1 MHCPNCK
8 AELNGTPKFCL
19 KCGARIEAPQLQSAR
34 KTCPQC
40 GTENLPTAKFCK
52 KDGYP
57 FDSVAATQGATASP
71 PPVVVAPV
79 GSKVQEPATRPASSN
94 NTVICPGCGTPNAAT
109 ARFCKKDGYPLRA
122 AGAAT
127 SPAAMA
133 STATPLIPEIA
144 PQAIPAKQAAPVTS
158 HPAVHVVSAA
168 PVRAAAAQS
177 RKNWVIGAVAGLAI
191 LASAGGGYAYW
202 MGYIGNRQGNVQEEI
217 NAELGS
223 HGLSNIKV
231 TVNHDW
237 VASLAGSV
245 SSQTFKDQA
254 FGLVSGY
261 KELKSI
267 VDTVQIEPSPA
278 DVEQALNKALGR
290 GGFSSVPVVQ
300 IGKDLVASLHGSA
313 VDQAEKDRML
323 ALAKGVTGV
332 RGVKDEIEV
341 TAPLPFPEPEN
352 PEQAEMAPPSPAPP
366 QAPPEN
372 SAIDP
377 SKLEGDINR
386 ALRNRDINSVTAQV
400 NDDMSLTLKG
410 SASADEKE
418 RAMQFARQVR
428 GIRGIKDKI
437 FVVE

>member
-8 AELNGTPKFCL
+8 TELNGTPKFCL
-19 KCGARIEAPQLQSAR
+19 KCGTRIEAPQLQSAG

-57 FDSVAATQGATASP
+57 FNSVAVTQGVTASP
-71 PPVVVAPV
+71 PSVVVAPV
-79 GSKVQEPATRPASSN
+79 ESKVQEPATRPTSLSD
-94 NTVICPGCGTPNAAT
+94 TVICPGCGTPNAAT
-109 ARFCKKDGYPLRA
+109 ARFCKKDGYPLQV

-127 SPAAMA
+127 SPAAIA
-133 STATPLIPEIA
+133 SAATPPIPEIA
-144 PQAIPAKQAAPVTS
+144 PQAISTKQTTPVTPR
-158 HPAVHVVSAA
+158 PAVHAVSAA
-168 PVRAAAAQS
+168 PVRAAPAQS
-177 RKNWVIGAVAGLAI
+177 RKSWVIGAMAGLAI

-202 MGYIGNRQGNVQEEI
+202 AGYIGNRQGHVQDEI

-254 FGLVSGY
+254 FGLVSGH

-267 VDTVQIEPSPA
+267 VDTVQIEPNPA
-278 DVEQALNKALGR
+278 DVEQAVNKALGEA
-290 GGFSSVPVVQ
+290 GFSSVPAVQ
-300 IGKDLVASLHGSA
+300 IGKDLVASLQGSA
-313 VDQAEKDRML
+313 VDQVEKDRML
-323 ALAKGVTGV
+323 ALAKGVM
-332 RGVKDEIEV
+332 GVKGLRDEIV
-341 TAPLPFPEPEN
+341 VAAPTPLPEPEN
-352 PEQAEMAPPSPAPP
+352 PEQLEMAPRPLAPP
-366 QAPPEN
+366 TAPES

-377 SKLEGDINR
+377 AKLEGDINR

-428 GIRGIKDKI
+428 GIHGIKDKI